1 MQTPAADLKVFFDH
15 LKALLLKAE
24 TEHLQIL
31 RDSIDQ
37 LRTEFE
43 TATRL
48 AAQEALRDAPYFNVF
63 RVLQVSHKE
72 ASHSDFLAQ
81 LLNPRGEHGQGT
93 LFLSSFLRMIQD
105 RGALQA
111 IKLSSIEQ
119 DLQHVTV
126 HREATIIAG
135 RCDVIIQLSSRIFI
149 LIEVKVWAAEGD
161 EQLARYSRWLE
172 NHRTSFPHRA
182 LVFLTPT
189 GRASKT
195 VEASAYIPLSFRPAI
210 HGWLVGCLTQIQ
222 PLHVRSVLDEY
233 VADLPG
239 EEGASDGQSSG

>member
-1 MQTPAADLKVFFDH
+1 MHLISMSFEYCRYHTRKPRILIFWPSFSTRAASTVRAH
-15 LKALLLKAE
+15 Y
-24 TEHLQIL
+24 
-31 RDSIDQ
+31 SI
-37 LRTEFE
+37 E
-43 TATRL
+43 
-48 AAQEALRDAPYFNVF
+48 
-63 RVLQVSHKE
+63 
-72 ASHSDFLAQ
+72 
-81 LLNPRGEHGQGT
+81 
-93 LFLSSFLRMIQD
+93 FLRMIQD